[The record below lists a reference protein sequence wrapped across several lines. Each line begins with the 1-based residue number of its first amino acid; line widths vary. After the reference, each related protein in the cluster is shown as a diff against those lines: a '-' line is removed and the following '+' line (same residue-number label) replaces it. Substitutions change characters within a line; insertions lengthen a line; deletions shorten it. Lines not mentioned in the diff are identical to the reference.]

1 MGARMTRRDDPLA
14 SLGLSPATL
23 EAMQSAAERLN
34 RLSRIIGRLAGASEL
49 TLHRIETELGLVE
62 RPKGEDAGKPW
73 EAKP

>member
-1 MGARMTRRDDPLA
+1 MTRRDDLLA
-14 SLGLSPATL
+14 SLRFNPAAVESL
-23 EAMQSAAERLN
+23 QSAVERLN